1 MVLNNNCKEQKG
13 IRFAGDN
20 RNNAVIPLSG
30 CLGYF
35 TEKVLIIISGI
46 MLLSGCLSYFTEK
59 VLIIIS
65 GIMLLS
71 GCLSYFTENAFIFRI
86 LIFMSDC
93 LGYFY
98 IIISFILFPH
108 LY

>member
-1 MVLNNNCKEQKG
+1 MIYNRKELIRG
-13 IRFAGDN
+13 IRFTGDN

-35 TEKVLIIISGI
+35 TEKV
-46 MLLSGCLSYFTEK
+46 
-59 VLIIIS
+59 
-65 GIMLLS
+65 
-71 GCLSYFTENAFIFRI
+71 FIFRI
-86 LIFMSDC
+86 FIFMSDC

-98 IIISFILFPH
+98 IIIFFILLPY

>member
-1 MVLNNNCKEQKG
+1 MVLNNNCKDQKG

-30 CLGYF
+30 CLSYF
-35 TEKVLIIISGI
+35 TEKVLIFISSI
-46 MLLSGCLSYFTEK
+46 MLLSGCLGYFTEK